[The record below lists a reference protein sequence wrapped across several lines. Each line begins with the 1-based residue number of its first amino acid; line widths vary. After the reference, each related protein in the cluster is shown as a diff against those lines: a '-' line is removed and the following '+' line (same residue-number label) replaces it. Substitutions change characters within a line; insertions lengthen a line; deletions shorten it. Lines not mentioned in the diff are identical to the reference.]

1 MVEVHLNVTPEILQ
15 LTALCV
21 HNSQIDSDLYQ
32 KLDVKKGLR
41 DINGKGVLAGL
52 TNISTVQP
60 QTVKN
65 GEVVLEKILES
76 QKIIDILEDID
87 YDTDEIRAILR
98 KNLSEHNYKD
108 IEKYLN
114 ENSYLKTIWSYHE

>member
-41 DINGKGVLAGL
+41 DINGKGVL
-52 TNISTVQP
+52 V
-60 QTVKN
+60 
-65 GEVVLEKILES
+65 
-76 QKIIDILEDID
+76 D
-87 YDTDEIRAILR
+87 
-98 KNLSEHNYKD
+98 
-108 IEKYLN
+108 
-114 ENSYLKTIWSYHE
+114 